1 MIFTV
6 TFNPALDKE
15 YTVTNLNMDEVLRTS
30 AIKIDY
36 GGKGFNVSR
45 MLASLGTENIAIGFL
60 GGAIGELLHV
70 GLSSIGVETDCVWI
84 SCETRTNIS
93 IVSNADTHYIKI
105 NEPGPTISEDEIS
118 NLVKKIESLIRP
130 GDWWVLAGSLPTGV
144 HPGIYGQLIT
154 IINAGGAKTILDTS
168 GQPLMM
174 GCQVKP
180 FLVKPNI
187 CEAAQLTSMP
197 ADTPEQVL
205 EIASFIHGMGVE
217 NVIISSGK
225 KKSLLSDG
233 KGRWFGSSPPIDEMN
248 SVGAG
253 DAMVAG
259 LVWRLEKGDP
269 IKNAFPWGIACGA
282 AAASQPGTGM
292 ASRSQIE
299 QFVPKIIIEEV

>member
-15 YTVTNLNMDEVLRTS
+15 YTVTNLKMDEVLRAS
-30 AIKIDY
+30 SIKIDY

-45 MLASLGTENIAIGFL
+45 MLASLETESVAIGLL
-60 GGAIGELLHV
+60 GGATGELLQV
-70 GLSSIGVETDCVWI
+70 GLSSIGVETDPIWI
-84 SCETRTNIS
+84 SSETRTNIS
-93 IVSNADTHYIKI
+93 IVSNSDIHHIKV
-105 NEPGPTISEDEIS
+105 NEPGPIISPDEIS
-118 NLVKKIESLIRP
+118 NLMKKIESLIQP
-130 GDWWVLAGSLPTGV
+130 GDWWVLAGSLPAGV
-144 HPGIYGQLIT
+144 HPGIYGQIIT
-154 IINAGGAKTILDTS
+154 MINAGGAKTILDAC

-174 GCQVKP
+174 GCQAEP

-187 CEAAQLTSMP
+187 YEATQLTSML
-197 ADTPEQVL
+197 ADTPEQIL
-205 EIASFIHGMGVE
+205 DIASSIHGMGAR

-225 KKSLLSDG
+225 KRSLLSDG
-233 KGRWFGSSPPIDEMN
+233 EGRWFGSSPPIDEMN

-269 IKNAFPWGIACGA
+269 IKNAFPWGIACGT

-299 QFVPKIIIEEV
+299 QLIPKILVEEV